1 MAGIVRG
8 PKKEMSSN
16 AHLFFVEV
24 AGVEPNNI
32 YTDNQRYT
40 QTQKLTPTKTPSV
53 CYRADDVK

>member
-1 MAGIVRG
+1 MR
-8 PKKEMSSN
+8 
-16 AHLFFVEV
+16 FTFVEV

-40 QTQKLTPTKTPSV
+40 QAQKLTPTKTPSI